1 MLVAAGLTMEYSG
14 SIYNL
19 SPFLSLVSL
28 EQAKRQLQRELNRRS
43 ALGMILVAVAVKP

>member
-1 MLVAAGLTMEYSG
+1 MLVEAGLEMEYSG

-19 SPFLSLVSL
+19 SPFLSLLSVK
-28 EQAKRQLQRELNRRS
+28 QAKRQLQRELDRHS

>member
-1 MLVAAGLTMEYSG
+1 VEYAG

-19 SPFLSLVSL
+19 SPFLALISPDG
-28 EQAKRQLQRELNRRS
+28 AKQQLQRELEGHS